1 MTFDLG
7 RFTRVSE
14 AMNSGQFQT
23 NYNPDPTVVYING
36 PGVFSYASAVDT
48 IATIGGANYFAEMVN
63 SLCVNDLILC
73 VGSDA
78 SLIYQVAA
86 VNADAGTITV
96 AAFTPAGT
104 VGTANITNLAVTTAK
119 IANNA
124 VTATQLANNAVGS
137 AQLAT
142 NVLQYAS
149 VAVTAT
155 QFKAIYATPLQII
168 AAPGAGNVVVVDKIL
183 LTMDYGTTAYA
194 AGGPIGLQY
203 GTGANLSGSA
213 ASAQIAAANVEGTA
227 SILNLAGGVSAAIA
241 TANAANQSICLSN
254 ATAAF
259 TTGDSTF
266 TVNVWY
272 KIVPST

>member
-1 MTFDLG
+1 MAFDLG

-36 PGVFSYASAVDT
+36 PGVFSYASAIDT
-48 IATIGGANYFAEMVN
+48 IATIGGANYFAEQVN
-63 SLCVNDLILC
+63 SLSVNDLIFC

-78 SLIYQVAA
+78 SLIYQVAT
-86 VNADAGTITV
+86 VDADAGTITV

-124 VTATQLANNAVGS
+124 VTATQLGNNAVGS

-142 NVLQYAS
+142 DIIQYAS
-149 VAVTAT
+149 VTMTAA
-155 QFKAIYATPLQII
+155 QFIAMYATPFSII
-168 AAPGAGNVVVVDKIL
+168 AAPAAGNMVVIDKVV
-183 LTMDYGTTAYA
+183 LTMDYGTTAYT
-194 AGGPIGLQY
+194 GGGAINLQY
-203 GTGANLSGSA
+203 GNTAHAAGPA
-213 ASAQIAAANVEGTA
+213 ASATIAAANVEGSA
-227 SILNLAGGVSAAIA
+227 SVVNAAGGAISAVATTAIA
-241 TANAANQSICLSN
+241 ATAVYISN

-259 TTGDSTF
+259 ATGDSTF